1 MFSARQPVI
10 EDLHK
15 TSINYASR
23 LTLLRS
29 TMTPEHAF
37 MLEEDSE
44 AYLDIKDDMTEEA
57 EKHGEFTTIT
67 LFDM

>member
-1 MFSARQPVI
+1 
-10 EDLHK
+10 
-15 TSINYASR
+15 
-23 LTLLRS
+23 LRS
-29 TMTPEHAF
+29 TTTPEHSF

-44 AYLDIKDDMTEEA
+44 AYYDIKDDMTEEA